1 MSSRAHELVLFDL
14 DGTLIDSEPGI
25 SASIGYAFEKVGA
38 QMPARDVLR
47 NWIGPP
53 FWQTFPSVLGDDH
66 ARVEAAIDYYR
77 VRFEDI
83 GWSEHAVYPGIAE
96 LIAALADALRPLAI
110 VTTKPQP
117 QAQKIIDN
125 LAFGRAFA
133 RVYGPDI
140 KGRHCA
146 KSEMIAQAL
155 LDFDA
160 QAVNTTMIGDRH
172 FDIEGAKANGVRAI
186 GVTWGFGS
194 LEELRDAGADAVA
207 AAPAEL
213 MALLQQDVEQ
223 TLSCS

>member
-25 SASIGYAFEKVGA
+25 TASIGYAFAKVGA
-38 QMPARDVLR
+38 QPPARDVLR

-66 ARVEAAIDYYR
+66 ARVEAAIDHYR

-96 LIAALADALRPLAI
+96 LIGALADAQRPLAI

-125 LAFGRAFA
+125 LAFGTAFA
-133 RVYGPDI
+133 KVYGPDI

-146 KSEMIAQAL
+146 KAEMIAQAL

-160 QAVNTTMIGDRH
+160 HAQHTTMIGDRH
-172 FDIEGAKANGVRAI
+172 FDIEGALANGVRAL
-186 GVTWGFGS
+186 GVGWGFGS
-194 LEELRDAGADAVA
+194 REELVAAGAHAIVADA
-207 AAPAEL
+207 PDL
-213 MALLQQDVEQ
+213 LALLRQA
-223 TLSCS
+223 

>member
-25 SASIGYAFEKVGA
+25 TASIGYAFAKVGA
-38 QMPARDVLR
+38 QVPARAVLR
-47 NWIGPP
+47 HWIGPP

-66 ARVEAAIDYYR
+66 ARVEAAIDHYR

-96 LIAALADALRPLAI
+96 LIGALADAQRPLAI
-110 VTTKPQP
+110 VTTKPQS

-125 LAFGRAFA
+125 LSFGAAFT

-146 KSEMIAQAL
+146 KAEMIAQAL
-155 LDFDA
+155 VDFGARASD
-160 QAVNTTMIGDRH
+160 TTMIGDRH
-172 FDIEGAKANGVRAI
+172 FDIEGARANEVRAL
-186 GVTWGFGS
+186 GVDWGFGS
-194 LEELRDAGADAVA
+194 RDELREAGADAIA
-207 AAPAEL
+207 TRPEEL
-213 MALLQQDVEQ
+213 LSLL
-223 TLSCS
+223 